1 MGLLDGVLG
10 NVLGSV
16 MGGGEQQQANPMLNI
31 VLGMLANNTQQ
42 GGGAGVSGMGGL
54 GGMLQQFQQA
64 GMGDL
69 IGSWIG
75 KGDNLPISADQLQSV
90 LGSGALGDIAKQ
102 LGMSQGDTAGQLSQM
117 LPDIIN
123 QLTPNGEAPEGGL
136 GSASDIMGMLGG
148 LMKRS

>member
-1 MGLLDGVLG
+1 MGLFDGVLG

-16 MGGGEQQQANPMLNI
+16 MGGGQQQQANPMLNI
-31 VLGMLANNTQQ
+31 ILGMLANNTQP
-42 GGGAGVSGMGGL
+42 GGGL

-64 GMGDL
+64 GMGDV

-102 LGMSQGDTAGQLSQM
+102 LGMSRGETAGQLSQM

-123 QLTPNGEAPEGGL
+123 QLTPSGEAPQGGL
-136 GSASDIMGMLGG
+136 GSAGDIMAMLGG
-148 LMKRS
+148 LMKR

>member
-16 MGGGEQQQANPMLNI
+16 MGGGQQQQANPMLNI
-31 VLGMLANNTQQ
+31 VLGMLANNSGQQ
-42 GGGAGVSGMGGL
+42 GGGGGL

-64 GMGDL
+64 GMGDV

-102 LGMSQGDTAGQLSQM
+102 LGMSQGETAGQLSQI

-136 GSASDIMGMLGG
+136 GSAGDIMGMLGG
-148 LMKRS
+148 LMKR